1 MGRTQEAV
9 GILYETTT
17 MSRRQQSRRTSA
29 EGWDATSWLV
39 GCALGAVA
47 TTGIVILVF
56 LVALVVQPPTWVQ
69 VALGGGLALG
79 GAVFAWL
86 IASAWRTRNQTER
99 ESQPTDT

>member
-1 MGRTQEAV
+1 
-9 GILYETTT
+9 
-17 MSRRQQSRRTSA
+17 MSRQPQSRRTSA

-56 LVALVVQPPTWVQ
+56 LVALALQPPTWVQ
-69 VALGGGLALG
+69 IALGGGLALG

-86 IASAWRTRNQTER
+86 IASAWRTRAREER
-99 ESQPTDT
+99 NPEPPDT